1 MRRVECMLCATST
14 QMDPLAPLVGGPDQV
29 TREAG
34 YVGIM
39 GGGTRDEGV
48 LSDVVPASFILPG
61 L

>member
-1 MRRVECMLCATST
+1 MRRVECMLCATSAR
-14 QMDPLAPLVGGPDQV
+14 MDPLAPLVGV

-34 YVGIM
+34 HVGIM